1 MFFNLKFQALEIHRR
16 KALFNFRHLKQER
29 NIDWMMKLLVFID
42 LHKSNLN
49 YNYIIYDTYDIA
61 LLLYRN
67 MIMNTNYCWKQELF
81 FALTVTS
88 RTLPM
93 NDYVAD
99 SRSGPVA
106 PADDPVKGHV
116 KCVGAVIWVLSTEG
130 KNASV
135 ASLASNPLSFVI
147 LT

>member
-49 YNYIIYDTYDIA
+49 YNYIIWYCITSLQKYDYEYK
-61 LLLYRN
+61 LLFKAG
-67 MIMNTNYCWKQELF
+67 T

-93 NDYVAD
+93 NVYVAD

>member
-1 MFFNLKFQALEIHRR
+1 
-16 KALFNFRHLKQER
+16 
-29 NIDWMMKLLVFID
+29 
-42 LHKSNLN
+42 
-49 YNYIIYDTYDIA
+49 
-61 LLLYRN
+61 
-67 MIMNTNYCWKQELF
+67 MNTNCCLKQELF

-93 NDYVAD
+93 NVYVAD

>member
-1 MFFNLKFQALEIHRR
+1 
-16 KALFNFRHLKQER
+16 
-29 NIDWMMKLLVFID
+29 MMKLLVFID

-49 YNYIIYDTYDIA
+49 YNYIIWYCITSLQKYDYEYK
-61 LLLYRN
+61 LLFKAG
-67 MIMNTNYCWKQELF
+67 T

-88 RTLPM
+88 RTLPI
-93 NDYVAD
+93 NVYVAD
-99 SRSGPVA
+99 LRSGPVA